1 MYCNKCGN
9 LLDDT
14 DLFCKKCGIEI
25 TELNS
30 APKSSKDVSDSLSN
44 QFHADFSWNV
54 HDFPTQKKTE
64 EVDFEWGPDP
74 YESLRAK
81 SKEKQKEQQ
90 NDGDDIISFTPT
102 KTDGFEGSLK
112 EEIITGKELETEIF
126 KDLPTTIEDP
136 ASLKD
141 GFGPDKFFTFSRK
154 NEEFQKLL
162 DKEYEKIKE
171 HSHYD
176 FPESEARN
184 PLSERVEIP
193 EQNENDLLLES
204 KKDQSFK
211 TFEVQDKLHRNTSVI
226 EDNADLTVDSLQT
239 LPDDAQKIAET
250 EIVKELKKEQIQK
263 IDKGYLDKMAEARE
277 SYFSNNGSET
287 NEKEIIKRKF
297 DTLDITVNST
307 QALKVEVA
315 MNNETQSKVRIT
327 APEPNE
333 GITVSEVVEIQPS
346 TNTANPTPHLVAM
359 DLQKDGKTETNTIE
373 NVILPEIVPELDAK
387 EEKSKSRWVLKAVLS
402 VIVIALIA
410 ELSFLGIK
418 FFAPDSNIAQFLNKK
433 EAKVAAAFS
442 EITNKKNESKEEEKD
457 DKKTSKVV
465 KKEETKDT
473 NATKV
478 TEPDPNPVADKN
490 ILINNQKD
498 KNVNINTVRA
508 NDSLKF
514 VANRKYGIADINNSL
529 PIANNIW
536 RTTDKGETIYYDNE
550 IVGTLIAFDSQW
562 VDYVNRGSEAVLNL
576 VKKGSPAEH
585 NAVTFSKVGKAKE
598 TFNLLEIGE
607 IRKGTT
613 YYYVWCHEEIR
624 IVEGGNTKSASYH
637 WIYTLEPIGD
647 KMQIVNYYKF

>member
-14 DLFCKKCGIEI
+14 DLFCKKCGTEI
-25 TELNS
+25 TEQNLAS
-30 APKSSKDVSDSLSN
+30 KSSEDISDSLSN

-81 SKEKQKEQQ
+81 SKEKQKEKQ
-90 NDGDDIISFTPT
+90 NDEDTISFPSTN
-102 KTDGFEGSLK
+102 TDSIKESLK
-112 EEIITGKELETEIF
+112 EETISGKELETEIF
-126 KDLPTTIEDP
+126 KDLPTDMEDSV
-136 ASLKD
+136 SLKD

-176 FPESEARN
+176 FTKSEARN
-184 PLSERVEIP
+184 PLSEKVELP
-193 EQNENDLLLES
+193 EEIENDLLLES
-204 KKDQSFK
+204 KTNQSV
-211 TFEVQDKLHRNTSVI
+211 EPSSVQDKLHKNKPLV
-226 EDNADLTVDSLQT
+226 EDNAD
-239 LPDDAQKIAET
+239 IAVEQLNT
-250 EIVKELKKEQIQK
+250 PANVLEKEIEQEQLHK

-277 SYFSNNGSET
+277 SYFSDNSGQT

-333 GITVSEVVEIQPS
+333 GITVTEVVEIQPS
-346 TNTANPTPHLVAM
+346 AKTSNPIPNVVAM
-359 DLQKDGKTETNTIE
+359 DLQKEEKAEPNTEE
-373 NVILPEIVPELDAK
+373 NLIPREIVPELDTK
-387 EEKSKSRWVLKAVLS
+387 EEKTKPKWILKTVLGI
-402 VIVIALIA
+402 IVIALIA

-433 EAKVAAAFS
+433 EAKVAAVFS
-442 EITNKKNESKEEEKD
+442 EMTSKKDDTKQEEKVE
-457 DKKTSKVV
+457 KKTVKAV
-465 KKEETKDT
+465 KKEETKDA
-473 NATKV
+473 NATKT

-508 NDSLKF
+508 NDKLKF
-514 VANRKYGIADINNSL
+514 VGNRNYGIADINNSL
-529 PIANNIW
+529 PITNNIW

-607 IRKGTT
+607 IRKGAT

-647 KMQIVNYYKF
+647 KIQIVNYYKF